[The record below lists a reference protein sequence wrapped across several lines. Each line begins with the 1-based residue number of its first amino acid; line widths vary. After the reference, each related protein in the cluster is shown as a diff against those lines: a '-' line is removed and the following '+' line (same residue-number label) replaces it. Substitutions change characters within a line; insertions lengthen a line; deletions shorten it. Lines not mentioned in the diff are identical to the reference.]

1 MRIASPLPRIT
12 HDWQAFTLTGVGA
25 LLWLLAFFN
34 VQAFAEW
41 LTYDVLGIS
50 QETQL
55 GASLSFFL
63 YDVPKIFLLLF
74 GMIFVITTLQTFVQ
88 MEKVRATVEKRGEG
102 VGNFIAAVFG
112 ALTPFCSC
120 SSVPLFMGFVQ
131 AGIPLGITFS
141 FLITSPIMNEV
152 ALVMLWALFGWKVAL
167 VYLVS
172 GITLGVIAGIVLG
185 RMKLDRYLVAD
196 VQALRNK
203 PIHQVAM
210 LEERMTW
217 RERFA
222 HGLEGARDIFSKVWL
237 FVLIGVGIG
246 SLIHGFVPENALT
259 GIMGAEAAWW
269 SVPAAVAVGI
279 PIYSGATGIIP
290 IASALLSKGAALG
303 TVLAF
308 MMSAVALSFPEMV
321 ILRRVM
327 TLRLLTIFVAIVAAG
342 LVFTGY
348 LFNLLAPFLLA

>member
-1 MRIASPLPRIT
+1 MRISSPLPRIT
-12 HDWQAFTLTGVGA
+12 HDRQAFALTGLGV
-25 LLWLLAFFN
+25 LLWVLAFAN
-34 VQAFAEW
+34 VQRIAEW

-50 QETQL
+50 AETHL
-55 GASLSFFL
+55 GAALSFFL

-88 MEKVRATVEKRGEG
+88 MNKVRELVTKRGEG
-102 VGNFIAAVFG
+102 VGNLIAAGFG

-152 ALVMLWALFGWKVAL
+152 AFAMLWALFGWKVAV
-167 VYLVS
+167 VYLIS

-185 RMKLDRYLVAD
+185 RMNLDRYLVED

-203 PIHQVAM
+203 PVRQVTTA
-210 LEERMTW
+210 EERITW
-217 RERFA
+217 RERFGR
-222 HGLEGARDIFSKVWL
+222 GLEGARDIIRKVWL
-237 FVLIGVGIG
+237 YILIGVGIG
-246 SLIHGFVPENALT
+246 SLIHGFVPQDALT

-269 SVPAAVAVGI
+269 SVPLAVVIGI
-279 PIYSGATGIIP
+279 PIYSGEAGAIP
-290 IASALLSKGAALG
+290 VASALLSKGAALG

-308 MMSAVALSFPEMV
+308 MMSVVALSLPEMI
-321 ILRRVM
+321 ILRRVL
-327 TLRLLTIFVAIVAAG
+327 TPRLLATFVAIVAAG
-342 LVFTGY
+342 LIFTGY
-348 LFNLLAPFLLA
+348 LFNALAPMLM